1 LSFLKSSATRWFEA
15 LLEDAKRRVTR
26 RARKLRLEA
35 IASNIARLG
44 DFVFPRLV
52 HLADIVSRAIN
63 RLQLT
68 MIESMLIASLLFG
81 VLALTIILVFTL
93 RAW

>member
-1 LSFLKSSATRWFEA
+1 MSFLKSSATRWFEA

-26 RARKLRLEA
+26 GARTLKLEA
-35 IASNIARLG
+35 FASSMVRLG
-44 DFVFPRLV
+44 DVVFPRLV
-52 HLADIVSRAIN
+52 HAANLMSQYIN

-68 MIESMLIASLLFG
+68 MIESMIVASLLFG
-81 VLALTIILVFTL
+81 ALALVLVLVFTL